1 MFKNTLI
8 LLSLLALSLSPASAQ
23 DDLLG
28 MMQEEPSKPE
38 PVKYTFKTSRIING
52 HSIEQVAGNHMD
64 FRINHRF
71 GYLNSGASNLYGL
84 DAAYI
89 RLGLEYGITDKL
101 AIGIGRNNM
110 VTKAFDYFAKYK
122 LLQQTMNGSMPIST
136 SLLATGA
143 TEILKTTGKESLSAR
158 TTYTF
163 QALIARK
170 FTDGISLQLMPTM
183 LHRNVVV
190 NREGNSNKL
199 KNDVFALGM
208 GGRFKISKRSSVN
221 LEYFYLHQPETA
233 SLDQLRNNL
242 SIGFDIETG
251 GHVFQL
257 FITNSRGMIEK
268 DFIAAP
274 NTSWKSGELSYGFNI
289 SRVFSFN

>member
-1 MFKNTLI
+1 
-8 LLSLLALSLSPASAQ
+8 
-23 DDLLG
+23 

-52 HSIEQVAGNHMD
+52 HSIEQVAANHMD

-71 GYLNSGASNLYGL
+71 GYLNSGASNLFGL

-122 LLQQTMNGSMPIST
+122 LLQQTMTGSMPIST

-143 TEILKTTGKESLSAR
+143 TEILKSTGKESLSAR

-208 GGRFKISKRSSVN
+208 GGRFKISKRTSVN

>member
-23 DDLLG
+23 EDLLG
-28 MMQEEPSKPE
+28 MMQEEPSRPE

-52 HSIEQVAGNHMD
+52 HSIEQVAANHMD

-71 GYLNSGASNLYGL
+71 GYLNSGASNLFGL

-122 LLQQTMNGSMPIST
+122 LLQQTMNGSIPIST

-143 TEILKTTGKESLSAR
+143 TEILKSTGKESLSAR

-190 NREGNSNKL
+190 NREGNINKL
-199 KNDVFALGM
+199 KNDVFVIGM